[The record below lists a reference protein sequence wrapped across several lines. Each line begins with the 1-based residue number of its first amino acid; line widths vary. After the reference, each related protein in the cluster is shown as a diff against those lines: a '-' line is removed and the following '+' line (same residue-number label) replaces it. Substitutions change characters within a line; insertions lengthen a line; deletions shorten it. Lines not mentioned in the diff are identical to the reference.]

1 MRTLHLVCNAHLD
14 PVWQWEWEE
23 GAAATISTFRVAADL
38 CEEFPAFIF
47 NHNEAVLYY
56 WVEEYEPELFARI
69 QRLVR
74 EGRWHIMGGW
84 WLQPDCNMPSGESF
98 VRQILL
104 GKGYFREKFGVEPTA
119 ALNFDSFGHSR
130 GLVQILAKSGFD
142 SYLHCR
148 PDNSGITLPADD
160 YLWVGFDG
168 STVLGHRAAS
178 FYNSALGKA
187 HEKVEGWLNGNPAEQ
202 VGLLLWGVG
211 NHGGG
216 PSREDL
222 RQLTALIAAH
232 TDVEIRHSTPEA
244 YFAAV
249 RGEADE
255 AVRDHRPPTDIAV
268 RDHRPPVS
276 VLGKELPRVDYSI
289 NPFAVGCYTSQV
301 RLKQQHRRLENALYL
316 TEKMLSHATLAGLL
330 SYPREELRE
339 ALRDLCFAEF
349 HDILPGSSV
358 QPVEETSLRL
368 LAHGQE
374 IVSRQQGRAFFALA
388 GGQPAATPG
397 EIPILLYNPH
407 PFPVRGVFECEF
419 MLADQNWSGD
429 FTQATVYAGEVAL
442 PSQIEKEQSN
452 MNLDWRKRVAFAAEL
467 LPGQMN
473 RFDARL
479 ERLPHRPTPQLT
491 ADAGGFTFVSN
502 DMEVVINAETG
513 LMDRYRVRGVDYLRP
528 CAFLPRVMADS
539 EDSWGINVTSFNT
552 QAGEFTLM
560 SPEEGTR
567 FSGLHGDAIP
577 SVRVIEDGAV
587 RTVIEAVLAFA
598 DSRICLQYKLPKTGS
613 EVEVLVRV
621 HWNEKDRMLKLAI
634 PIALAGSRYRG
645 QTAYGINELF
655 MDGREVVAQKW
666 VSAESAAHAFTCCN
680 DGSYGSDWS
689 DGEIRLSLMRSP
701 AYTGHQ
707 IAGRPITRDDRY
719 TPRID
724 QGERLFHFWINGG
737 QHDERMAHID
747 REALAH
753 NEAPVAL
760 SFFPSSHGALPAP
773 FAVLQDEVVQ
783 LSACKQA
790 EDGADFIFRLF
801 EPSGFPRETVLEL
814 PILGRSFP
822 IVLGGFEIKTL
833 RLDVETGEMVE
844 VDLTEF

>member
-38 CEEFPAFIF
+38 CDEFNAFIF
-47 NHNEAVLYY
+47 NHNEAVLYR
-56 WVEEYEPELFARI
+56 WVEEYEPALFARI

-74 EGRWHIMGGW
+74 EGRWQIMGGW
-84 WLQPDCNMPSGESF
+84 WLQPDCNLPSGESF

-104 GKGYFREKFGVEPTA
+104 GKEYFREKFGVEPTTA
-119 ALNFDSFGHSR
+119 INFDSFGHTR
-130 GLVQILAKSGFD
+130 GLVQILAKSGYD

-148 PDNSGITLPADD
+148 PDNAFIALPADD

-168 STVLGHRAAS
+168 STILGHRAIS

-187 HEKVEGWLNGNPAEQ
+187 HEKVDGWLSQFPEQQ

-216 PSREDL
+216 PSKQDL
-222 RQLTALIAAH
+222 EQLTSLIAAR
-232 TDVEIRHSTPEA
+232 TDVNIRHSSPEA
-244 YFAAV
+244 YFATV
-249 RGEADE
+249 RARKD
-255 AVRDHRPPTDIAV
+255 
-268 RDHRPPVS
+268 
-276 VLGKELPRVDYSI
+276 ELPRVDYSI

-316 TEKMLSHATLAGLL
+316 TEKMLCHATFAGLMH
-330 SYPREELRE
+330 YPHEELRE
-339 ALRDLCFAEF
+339 AMRDLCFAEF

-374 IVSRQQGRAFFALA
+374 IVSRQQARAFFALA
-388 GGQPAATPG
+388 SGQPKAATG
-397 EIPILLYNPH
+397 EIPILIYNPH

-442 PSQIEKEQSN
+442 PSQIEKEHSN

-467 LPGQMN
+467 QPGQMN

-479 ERLPHRPTPQLT
+479 ERLPQRPTPQQT
-491 ADAGGFTFVSN
+491 ATNGRLFFTTN
-502 DMEVVINAETG
+502 ELDIVINSETG
-513 LMDRYRVRGVDYLRP
+513 LMDRFRVCGVDYLHP
-528 CAFLPRVMADS
+528 GAFLPRVIADS
-539 EDSWGINVTSFNT
+539 ADAWALTVSNFNT
-552 QAGEFTLM
+552 LAGEFTLM
-560 SPEEGTR
+560 SPEAGSR
-567 FSGLHGDAIP
+567 FSGLQSDTIP
-577 SVRVIEDGAV
+577 SVRVIEDGPV

-598 DSRICLQYKLPKTGS
+598 DSRICLQYKLPKSGS

-621 HWNEKDRMLKLAI
+621 HWNEKDRMLKMAL
-634 PIALAGSRYRG
+634 PITLAGAHYRG
-645 QTAYGINELF
+645 QTAYGINDLF
-655 MDGREVVAQKW
+655 MDSREVVAQKW
-666 VSAESAAHAFTCCN
+666 LSAETETHAFTCIN

-707 IAGRPITRDDRY
+707 IADRPIVRDDRY

-724 QGERLFHFWINGG
+724 QGERLFRFWINGG
-737 QHDERMAHID
+737 PHAARMGQID
-747 REALAH
+747 REALTH
-753 NEAPVAL
+753 NETPVAL
-760 SFFPSSHGALPAP
+760 SFFPSSHGAIPAP
-773 FAVLQDEVVQ
+773 FAVLHDEVVQ
-783 LSACKQA
+783 LTACKQA
-790 EDGADFIFRLF
+790 ELSGDFIFRLF
-801 EPSGFPRETVLEL
+801 EPTGTPRETVLEL
-814 PILGRSFP
+814 PANGRSYP
-822 IVLGGFEIKTL
+822 IVLGAFEIKTL
-833 RLDVETGEMVE
+833 RLQLETGDMSE
-844 VDLTEF
+844 VDLLERPSQA